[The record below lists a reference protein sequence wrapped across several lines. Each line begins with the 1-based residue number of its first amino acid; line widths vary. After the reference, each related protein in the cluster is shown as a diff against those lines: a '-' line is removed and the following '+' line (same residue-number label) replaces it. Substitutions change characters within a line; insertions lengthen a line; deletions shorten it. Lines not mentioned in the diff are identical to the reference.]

1 MKDLTNL
8 NDPSLVRALAHPL
21 RAQIL
26 GILQERRASP
36 RELSDD
42 LGAPLGNV
50 SYHVRILAELKLIK
64 LVKKTPRRGA
74 IEHHYEAVTAAQ
86 VSDETWSA
94 TPGIVKQAMVS
105 SALSEVGRSASG
117 SAAAGG
123 FERTDAHLTRTRL
136 TLDERG
142 WKELGDALMRVL
154 ERAERIQEQSAERL
168 KRADHQGEMDAT
180 MVMMLFETLP
190 VGAPPAEAPART
202 QRRFRRDGQGR
213 RAGTT
218 KATR

>member
-8 NDPSLVRALAHPL
+8 NNPSLVRALAHPL
-21 RAQIL
+21 RHQIL

-36 RELSDD
+36 RELSEE

-50 SYHVRILAELKLIK
+50 SYHVRILADLKLIK

-74 IEHHYEAVTAAQ
+74 IEHHYEGVKGTEVT
-86 VSDETWSA
+86 DETWST
-94 TPGIVKQAMVS
+94 TPPIVKQAMVGS
-105 SALSEVGRSASG
+105 TLAEIGRAVNG
-117 SAAAGG
+117 SAATGG
-123 FERTDAHLTRTRL
+123 FERPDAHLTRTRL
-136 TLDERG
+136 KLDERG
-142 WKELGDALMRVL
+142 WEELADALMHLL
-154 ERAERIQEQSAERL
+154 ERAERIQEQSTERL

-190 VGAPPAEAPART
+190 MGAPPAVAPAET
-202 QRRFRRDGQGR
+202 QRRFRRDGQRG
-213 RAGTT
+213 RAGAG

>member
-1 MKDLTNL
+1 MTRTREL
-8 NDPSLVRALAHPL
+8 NKPSLVRALAHPL

-36 RELSDD
+36 SQLAEE

-50 SYHVRILAELKLIK
+50 SYHVRILNDLKLIR

-74 IEHHYEAVTAAQ
+74 IEHHYEARTAAL
-86 VSDETWSA
+86 VSDATWSD
-94 TPGIVKQAMVS
+94 TPPIVRQAMVS
-105 SALSEVGRSASG
+105 SALSEVGRSASM

-123 FERTDAHLTRTRL
+123 FERADAHLTRSRL

-142 WKELGDALMRVL
+142 WKELGKALMRVL
-154 ERAERIQEQSAERL
+154 EQADRIQEQSVARL

-180 MVMMLFETLP
+180 LVMMMFETLP
-190 VGAPPAEAPART
+190 TVGVPADGSAAPAERPRRRTRSARRQT
-202 QRRFRRDGQGR
+202 S
-213 RAGTT
+213 
-218 KATR
+218 KAAR